1 MSTHLPHVISN
12 EAHRARLKELA
23 KEGPTGWDKAWKEQV
38 TPWDAGQVQPPL
50 RDLIQ
55 SGELDLPKSG
65 KALVPGCGRGYDA
78 IFIASSLGLD
88 TLGVD
93 ISQTAVDAANELLAS
108 SPPTSGKA
116 SFEIV
121 DFFTFSVPETEKFD
135 LVYDYTFFVAI
146 LPTMRPDWARQMTG
160 LVKPGGYLIT
170 LVFPLHQTDSG
181 PPFPVEPSHYEEL
194 LSSDWDRVHNKVPE
208 HGLPSHVGRQQM
220 VVWKR
225 RS

>member
-1 MSTHLPHVISN
+1 MKDERKLGV
-12 EAHRARLKELA
+12 
-23 KEGPTGWDKAWKEQV
+23 KEQV

-88 TLGVD
+88 TLAVD
-93 ISQTAVDAANELLAS
+93 ISQTAVNAANELLAS

-116 SFEIV
+116 SFEIA
-121 DFFTFSVPETEKFD
+121 DFFTISVPETEKFD

-146 LPTMRPDWARQMTG
+146 LPTMRPDWARQMTA

-170 LVFPLHQTDSG
+170 LVFPLHHNDAG
-181 PPFPVEPSHYEEL
+181 PPFPVELGHYEEL
-194 LSSDWDRVHNKVPE
+194 LSSDWDRVYNKVPE
-208 HGLPSHVGRQQM
+208 HGLPSHVGLQQM